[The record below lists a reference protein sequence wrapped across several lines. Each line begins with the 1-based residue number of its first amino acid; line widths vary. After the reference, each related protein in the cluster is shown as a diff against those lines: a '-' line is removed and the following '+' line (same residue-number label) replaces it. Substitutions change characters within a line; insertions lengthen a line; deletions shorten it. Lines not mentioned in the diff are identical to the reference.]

1 MRHVLIA
8 VGSGVLSKSDLLLFP
23 REIGL
28 KRAHCAD
35 ENRFRQYIKSLNG
48 KSDIYTS
55 LYSFS
60 NLEDKDRTANL
71 DRAWWDF
78 DVNDRYGIEQ
88 VKLDVSVLI
97 SRLDGDI
104 RLVAT
109 GRGFHIHQLFNE
121 SVSGVHWSR
130 TLDRYQRKMAEGLD
144 SLDGVGYPRKLTRVP
159 LTYNPKRGRWAVML
173 PSRTWALNPIT
184 YPIPKKPAESMTTMH
199 PFWGANRK
207 GGFCIKD
214 WAEHNPMELSG
225 YSVKKVTKITGV
237 EGVPMIPCLSNAIT
251 VSNPNHSVR
260 VAMAQHLFEGLRNF
274 APPSALSDE
283 QKVEMLDTVVA
294 FIKTLEWTDFN
305 ERVTR
310 KHLKTLMNY
319 GRAPACSW
327 YCQRGLCEAPCW
339 RDDGTRPY

>member
-1 MRHVLIA
+1 LIA

-28 KRAHCAD
+28 KRAHGAD